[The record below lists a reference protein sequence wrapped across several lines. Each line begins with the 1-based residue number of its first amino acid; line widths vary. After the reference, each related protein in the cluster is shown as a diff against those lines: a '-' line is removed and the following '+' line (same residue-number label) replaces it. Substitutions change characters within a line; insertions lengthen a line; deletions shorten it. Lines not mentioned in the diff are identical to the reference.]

1 MTREATLADVMDELV
16 RRGIAP
22 SSVTLHNPHYDHP
35 DRPVPA
41 GEINL
46 WRSPG
51 GYQLWV
57 GETDDDAEIDAALE
71 LADAERVVRKV
82 TDRLIDIR
90 NEVDDGKLDLS
101 RIVADLDEVIED
113 LTGVT
118 M

>member
-1 MTREATLADVMDELV
+1 MSREATLAEVMDELV
-16 RRGIAP
+16 RRGVAP
-22 SSVTLHNPHYDHP
+22 SSVTLHNPHYHEP

-41 GEINL
+41 SEINL

-57 GETDDDAEIDAALE
+57 GETDDDAEIDAAIE
-71 LADAERVVRKV
+71 LADAERAVRKA

-101 RIVADLDEVIED
+101 RIVADLNEVIAD
-113 LTGVT
+113 LTAVAA
-118 M
+118 